1 MKDLPT
7 QIFRPFAT
15 PLLLCLLIFC
25 TQAHAATQRRV
36 ALLIGNG
43 AYRDVSILP
52 NPRRDVALIAK
63 TFRDVGFDVVDVTTD
78 MDRSGMIRAI
88 RTFEDK
94 VQGAD
99 IGVVFYAGHGIEV
112 NGQNYLIPV
121 DAKLASDTDIE
132 DETVALDRVMRALD
146 SAKRLRLVILDACR
160 DNPFAPK
167 MTRSTGTR
175 SIGRGLAQIEPV
187 NADTLIAF
195 AAKAGTTALDG
206 ASGNSPYTLAIA
218 KHITTRDLDIR
229 IALGRIRDE
238 VLKSTN
244 KMQEPFLYGSLG
256 GDTLTLGSAEAP
268 PPYDAVASS
277 SPTPTPL
284 SRGSTPSPLAQSII
298 DSSQRT
304 SAGWADRPDGEIA
317 KPADVIYWRVRLN
330 VSQGIQNVRS
340 GPGTSNPILFVIP
353 AGLGGITLE
362 NCKPGERPNSS
373 EWCLAKW
380 QNKSGWLAT
389 NGLERDPQK
398 R

>member
-1 MKDLPT
+1 MKDLPAR
-7 QIFRPFAT
+7 IFRHAAT
-15 PLLLCLLIFC
+15 PLLLWVLILC

-43 AYRDVSILP
+43 AYREVSILP

-78 MDRSGMIRAI
+78 MDRSGMVRAI
-88 RTFEDK
+88 RAFEDK

-121 DAKLASDTDIE
+121 DAKLASDKDIE

-175 SIGRGLAQIEPV
+175 SIGRGLAQMEPV

-238 VLKSTN
+238 VLRSTN

-256 GDTLTLGSAEAP
+256 GDTLSLASAEAP
-268 PPYDAVASS
+268 TPYDAVASS
-277 SPTPTPL
+277 EPL
-284 SRGSTPSPLAQSII
+284 TRGSATSPLAQSII

-304 SAGWADRPDGEIA
+304 SAGKVDRPDGEIA
-317 KPADVIYWRVRLN
+317 KPADAIYWRVRLN

-340 GPGTSNPILFVIP
+340 GPGTNNPILFAIP

>member
-1 MKDLPT
+1 MKGLPAR
-7 QIFRPFAT
+7 IFRHAAT
-15 PLLLCLLIFC
+15 PFLLGLLILC
-25 TQAHAATQRRV
+25 AQAHAATQRRV

-43 AYRDVSILP
+43 AYREVSILP

-78 MDRSGMIRAI
+78 MDRSGMVRAI
-88 RTFEDK
+88 RAFEDK

-121 DAKLASDTDIE
+121 DAKLASDKDIE

-175 SIGRGLAQIEPV
+175 SIGRGLAQMEPV

-238 VLKSTN
+238 VLRSTN

-256 GDTLTLGSAEAP
+256 GDTLSLASAEAP
-268 PPYDAVASS
+268 TPYDAVASS
-277 SPTPTPL
+277 EPL
-284 SRGSTPSPLAQSII
+284 TRGSATSPLAQSII

-304 SAGWADRPDGEIA
+304 SAGKVDRPDGEIA
-317 KPADVIYWRVRLN
+317 KPADAIYWRVRLN

-340 GPGTSNPILFVIP
+340 GPGTNNPILFAIP